1 MTILQANKFHYVKGG
16 AERYYLDVSRLLAG
30 GGHTVVPF
38 AMEDRRNEPT
48 PYARWF
54 VRGVDYRGRLGLAAR
69 AREAL
74 RAIDSAE
81 TMRKA
86 AALVAET
93 RPAVAHLH
101 NIYHQLSPSLI
112 TALDRCGVP
121 MVQSLH
127 DYKIICPGYLLM
139 THGEICERC
148 KGGRYFNA
156 VLHKCLLDSTPA
168 SIVGWIEATLHAR
181 RGTYGKVARFLCPSR
196 FLLEKFAEF
205 GVPREKLVHFP
216 YFLPLDDYA
225 PAYAPA
231 DYFIYLGRLSR
242 EKGIATL
249 LQALR
254 ERSGTRLTCRI
265 LGEGPLE
272 GELKRRAA
280 EWKLGRVEFSGYLQG
295 EALQRAI
302 REAAFTVVP
311 SEWYE
316 NLPFSV
322 LESFALGTPVVGSR
336 IGGIP
341 EMVLDRE
348 TGLTFAPGEATELAA
363 AIDWMEAHP
372 SEAVEMGRRAR
383 RMDEERYAPEP
394 HLRRLVELYREV
406 IAAAA
411 PAGVG

>member
-30 GGHTVVPF
+30 GGHAVVPF
-38 AMEDRRNEPT
+38 AMEDPRNEPT
-48 PYARWF
+48 PYARFF
-54 VRGVDYRGRLGLAAR
+54 VHRVDYRGRLGIGAR
-69 AREAL
+69 MREA
-74 RAIDSAE
+74 RNVIDNRE
-81 TMRKA
+81 TARNVT
-86 AALVAET
+86 ALVAEA
-93 RPAVAHLH
+93 RPQIAHLH

-148 KGGRYFNA
+148 KGGRTFNA
-156 VLHKCLLDSTPA
+156 VRHKCLLDSIPA
-168 SIVGWIEATLHAR
+168 SVVGWVEAVVHAR
-181 RGTYGKVARFLCPSR
+181 RRTYEKVARFLCPSR

-205 GVPREKLVHFP
+205 GVARERLVHFP
-216 YFLPLDDYA
+216 YFLPLEDYA
-225 PAYAPA
+225 PAYGES
-231 DYFIYLGRLSR
+231 DFFIYLGRLSR

-249 LQALR
+249 LRALR
-254 ERSGTRLTCRI
+254 ERRGARLTCRI

-272 GELKRRAA
+272 ADLKRQAA

-295 EALQRAI
+295 EELQRAI
-302 REAAFTVVP
+302 RGAAFTVVP

-322 LESFALGTPVVGSR
+322 LESFALGTPVVGAR

-341 EMVLDRE
+341 EMVVDQE
-348 TGLTFAPGEATELAA
+348 TGLTFTPGNASELAA

-372 SEAVEMGRRAR
+372 SEAIEMGRRAR
-383 RMDEERYAPEP
+383 RMDEERYAPVA
-394 HLRRLVELYREV
+394 HLARLTALYREV
-406 IAAAA
+406 IEERSR
-411 PAGVG
+411 